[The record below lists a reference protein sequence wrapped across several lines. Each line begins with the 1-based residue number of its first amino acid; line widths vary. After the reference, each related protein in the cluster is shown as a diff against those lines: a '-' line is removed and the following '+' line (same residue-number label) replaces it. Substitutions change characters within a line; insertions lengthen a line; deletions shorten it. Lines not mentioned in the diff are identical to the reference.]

1 MHKGKVNI
9 TLDEDLIKYIKS
21 YAEEQRT
28 TVSEVFTQFVLT
40 LKRTVVNEPT
50 EIILADPIFRKS
62 LLDTI
67 TKIRTGKVKWHK
79 YDEVKNARVQEF
91 RKLLKKTQ
99 RLPKAKA
106 ISENEIAEEI
116 RAYRAGR

>member
-9 TLDEDLIKYIKS
+9 TLDEDLIEYIKS

-28 TVSEVFTQFVLT
+28 TVSEIFTQFVLN

-50 EIILADPIFRKS
+50 EMILADPNFKES

-67 TKIRTGKVKWHK
+67 SKIRAGKMKWFK
-79 YDEVKNARVQEF
+79 YNEVF
-91 RKLLKKTQ
+91 
-99 RLPKAKA
+99 
-106 ISENEIAEEI
+106 
-116 RAYRAGR
+116 

>member
-9 TLDEDLIKYIKS
+9 TLDEDLIEYIKS

-28 TVSEVFTQFVLT
+28 TVSEVFTQFVLN

-50 EIILADPIFRKS
+50 EMILADPNFKES

-67 TKIRTGKVKWHK
+67 SKIRAGKMKWFK
-79 YDEVKNARVQEF
+79 YNEVF
-91 RKLLKKTQ
+91 
-99 RLPKAKA
+99 
-106 ISENEIAEEI
+106 
-116 RAYRAGR
+116 

>member
-9 TLDEDLIKYIKS
+9 TMDEDLIEYIKS

-28 TVSEVFTQFVLT
+28 TVSEVFTQFVLN

-50 EIILADPIFRKS
+50 EIILADPNFKES

-67 TKIRTGKVKWHK
+67 SKIGRGKIKWFK
-79 YDEVKNARVQEF
+79 Y
-91 RKLLKKTQ
+91 
-99 RLPKAKA
+99 
-106 ISENEIAEEI
+106 EEI
-116 RAYRAGR
+116 F

>member
-9 TLDEDLIKYIKS
+9 TLDEDLIEYIKS

-28 TVSEVFTQFVLT
+28 TVSEIFTQFVLT

-67 TKIRTGKVKWHK
+67 SKIRAGKMKWFK
-79 YDEVKNARVQEF
+79 YNEVF
-91 RKLLKKTQ
+91 
-99 RLPKAKA
+99 
-106 ISENEIAEEI
+106 
-116 RAYRAGR
+116 

>member
-9 TLDEDLIKYIKS
+9 TLDEDLIEYIKS

-28 TVSEVFTQFVLT
+28 TVSEIFTQFVLN

-50 EIILADPIFRKS
+50 EIILSDPNFKES

-67 TKIRTGKVKWHK
+67 SKIRTGKMKWFK
-79 YDEVKNARVQEF
+79 YNKVF
-91 RKLLKKTQ
+91 
-99 RLPKAKA
+99 
-106 ISENEIAEEI
+106 
-116 RAYRAGR
+116 

>member
-9 TLDEDLIKYIKS
+9 TLDEDLIEYIKS

-28 TVSEVFTQFVLT
+28 TVSEIFTQFVLN

-50 EIILADPIFRKS
+50 EMILADPNFKES

-67 TKIRTGKVKWHK
+67 SKIRAGKMTWFK
-79 YDEVKNARVQEF
+79 YNEVF
-91 RKLLKKTQ
+91 
-99 RLPKAKA
+99 
-106 ISENEIAEEI
+106 
-116 RAYRAGR
+116 

>member
-9 TLDEDLIKYIKS
+9 TLDEDLIEYIKS

-28 TVSEVFTQFVLT
+28 TVSEIFTQFVLN

-50 EIILADPIFRKS
+50 EMIIADPNFKES

-67 TKIRTGKVKWHK
+67 SKIRAGKMKWFK
-79 YDEVKNARVQEF
+79 YNEVF
-91 RKLLKKTQ
+91 
-99 RLPKAKA
+99 
-106 ISENEIAEEI
+106 
-116 RAYRAGR
+116 